1 MNTIEKQFLLNT
13 FPEFKGRTLKGQVLA
28 HYYEA
33 ERILNGWE
41 SIKRRNCSCNL
52 GSMAREVD
60 KKHNTW
66 LENNS

>member
-13 FPEFKGRTLKGQVLA
+13 FPEFQGRTLKGQVLA
-28 HYYEA
+28 HYYET

-41 SIKRRNCSCNL
+41 SIKKRGCGCNYA
-52 GSMAREVD
+52 SMAREVD
-60 KKHNTW
+60 RKYKTW